1 MKYSKRSVTIITLR
15 WKGVRD
21 VASFGLGG
29 ATAPLI
35 FFFLNIIIY
44 MCVLILAILFYK
56 ITFFSFKQYH

>member
-35 FFFLNIIIY
+35 FFLNIIIY